1 MTGRLHSSLPDISYM
16 VSYRPQPVLF
26 PRTRAMMHRFH
37 ERYRHELNGGA
48 GGGEGGGEADMRGRD
63 PFALPIA
70 LEMQL
75 YSDCTEAQL
84 LEPLFADNLTAFAV
98 LEVGVMAQ

>member
-1 MTGRLHSSLPDISYM
+1 
-16 VSYRPQPVLF
+16 
-26 PRTRAMMHRFH
+26 MMHRFH

-48 GGGEGGGEADMRGRD
+48 GGGEGGAEADMRGRD

-75 YSDCTEAQL
+75 YNDCTEAQL

-98 LEVGVMAQ
+98 LEVGACWHDGTP